1 MIKTAIKKKTKA
13 VTSRLMGAAGGSGG
27 TTFSALLLFFALV
40 SVFFAAAVFFFEEF
54 VLCAIDSDP
63 FSAQKI
69 AVRMMES
76 TPTTQQ

>member
-1 MIKTAIKKKTKA
+1 MRLSAIRIVYSSSHA
-13 VTSRLMGAAGGSGG
+13 H
-27 TTFSALLLFFALV
+27 FFLLLFFALV